1 MCKDG
6 KLAGGSGTIFVL
18 NPMTDM
24 AIHTIGV
31 QAQSPLRGIAAT
43 ATKIWALESAG
54 PLVHIADF
62 F

>member
-1 MCKDG
+1 
-6 KLAGGSGTIFVL
+6 
-18 NPMTDM
+18 MTDM

-54 PLVHIADF
+54 PLAHIADF